1 MCRAI
6 LVTCC
11 LILAACPSPSQPQPA
26 PRHGA
31 GNWVGT
37 TSGVRVRFIMT
48 ETYLGSFQASRAA
61 YYLTGTGSITVLATG
76 DSLPFTIF
84 GADKEGPTG
93 VSVDMEA
100 IPTSTSKPLY
110 GKFLGQ
116 IDAKGELVGSIDG
129 TANQTVGPF
138 KSSQQAVTLVRQ

>member
-1 MCRAI
+1 MRRAI

-11 LILAACPSPSQPQPA
+11 WILAACLSPTQPQPPA
-26 PRHGA
+26 RNGA

-48 ETYLGSFQASRAA
+48 EQWFKLWNAPGFYLLS
-61 YYLTGTGSITVLATG
+61 GTGSIMVLATG
-76 DSLPFTIF
+76 DSLPFRISGSDQE
-84 GADKEGPTG
+84 GATG
-93 VSVDMEA
+93 VSVAMEVV
-100 IPTSTSKPLY
+100 PTSTSKPVY

-116 IDAKGELVGSIDG
+116 LDAKGELVGSIDG